1 MEETQMMIHQ
11 GGLGSGFVFILQYLK
26 NKNWFPWVSQNSA
39 SINRWAGIAFA
50 IATSVGLKY
59 ALTETAG
66 GGWHLAIDIPSL
78 PTVGD
83 VVLHALTQYS
93 GQEMLYHV
101 AVKDTLG
108 DTAKKQMVE
117 GTVGTAVVQVAVGK
131 LMDTENKD
139 A

>member
-1 MEETQMMIHQ
+1 MEETQMLMHQ
-11 GGLGSGFVFILQYLK
+11 GGLGSAFVFLLQWLK
-26 NKNWFPWVSQNSA
+26 NSNRFPWVSQNSA
-39 SINRWAGIAFA
+39 QINRWAGIIFA
-50 IATSVGLKY
+50 VATSVGLKY
-59 ALTETAG
+59 VLTENTG

-108 DTAKKQMVE
+108 DTAKKQMIE
-117 GTVGTAVVQVAVGK
+117 GTVDAAVVQVTVGK
-131 LMDTENKD
+131 TAEVKKD
-139 A
+139 S